1 MIGAVCTGM
10 GFFGPHSARFSSI
23 NNTVMTLFQM
33 AFGEPYLEE
42 MLNSNLQLAPVFFY
56 IFTIIFYFVVMRFF

>member
-10 GFFGPHSARFSSI
+10 GFFGPHSVRFSSI

-42 MLNSNLQLAPVFFY
+42 MLNSNVQLAPVFFY